1 MASSDWI
8 PDRAIVVGARV
19 WARVG
24 ASQPGTNQLGGLLR
38 P

>member
-8 PDRAIVVGARV
+8 PDRAIVVG
-19 WARVG
+19 ARVG